1 MERIIMIKGRRARSA
16 RGSRHGDRP
25 ERWGAPV

>member
-1 MERIIMIKGRRARSA
+1 MERIIMIKGRRARTGC
-16 RGSRHGDRP
+16 GSLHGDRP